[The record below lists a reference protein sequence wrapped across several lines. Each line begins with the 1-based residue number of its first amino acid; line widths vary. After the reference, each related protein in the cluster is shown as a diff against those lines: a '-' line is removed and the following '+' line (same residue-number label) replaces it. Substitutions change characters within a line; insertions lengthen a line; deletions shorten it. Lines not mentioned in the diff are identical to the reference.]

1 MFNGSKMETTGKCRK
16 FLLTPNLN
24 EEYKADF
31 TVVSKECTSLLGY
44 KTVQQTKLRKVH
56 YENIST
62 VQKKLKIQKEEAL
75 GLTMKQITSK
85 FFTMGSLEKEN
96 LTRIFTWN

>member
-1 MFNGSKMETTGKCRK
+1 MFNGSKMETIGKCRK
-16 FLLTPNLN
+16 FLLNPNLN

-44 KTVQQTKLRKVH
+44 KTVQQTKLCKVH
-56 YENIST
+56 YENISI
-62 VQKKLKIQKEEAL
+62 VQKKLKIQKEAL
-75 GLTMKQITSK
+75 GLTMEQITSK
-85 FFTMGSLEKEN
+85 FFMMGSLEKEN

>member
-1 MFNGSKMETTGKCRK
+1 MFNGSKMETIGKCRK
-16 FLLTPNLN
+16 FLLNPNLN

-44 KTVQQTKLRKVH
+44 KTVQQTKLCKVH
-56 YENIST
+56 YENISI

-75 GLTMKQITSK
+75 GLTMEQITSK
-85 FFTMGSLEKEN
+85 FFMMGSLEKEN

>member
-1 MFNGSKMETTGKCRK
+1 MFNGSKMETIGKCRK
-16 FLLTPNLN
+16 FLLNPNVN

-96 LTRIFTWN
+96 LTRIFPWD